1 MINDFFPFTFK
12 SNVFQKVGE
21 RKRMNT
27 GGEEERGQRCK
38 SEKKKKKRKTTCE
51 RKGKKTISQYET
63 ELPRIV
69 FLLI

>member
-38 SEKKKKKRKTTCE
+38 SEKNKE
-51 RKGKKTISQYET
+51 KGKPKEALYQPTI
-63 ELPRIV
+63 
-69 FLLI
+69 LLFSSVPKLKNE